1 MIGSKVGAILA
12 GAHTIKITIEGHGG
26 HAAMPHTTKDPVV
39 AGDLVAKVNTISN
52 ASRCNTCLGMLL

>member
-1 MIGSKVGAILA
+1 MLSSWTAGKIGSKVGAILA

-39 AGDLVAKVNTISN
+39 AGDLAVEISG
-52 ASRCNTCLGMLL
+52 C